1 LQTKAI
7 ASGSE
12 FIDEDTTAN
21 KVVEQLVVDDEE
33 EDKENEDEDV
43 EMVSDEEADEETEED
58 DGTFDPHDTN
68 ILGRHGTGTHTH
80 AAKILGRAKRTK
92 PFKILFV
99 GNSFT
104 YGPPPFDR
112 VDQMS
117 LNNLPRFF
125 KLIAESLG
133 QPVLQQEDTLG
144 GCSLYAAHRPSIH
157 PESRNCSDPLL
168 ACQTVDTGCL
178 KDKPNCTPRVHP
190 SMACSTAS
198 DISIPSAQWHPCPQL
213 FGRQQFGSWDVVVLQ
228 DQSALPTVKGAREL
242 YLYPAV
248 EEFVQAAK
256 LQGGK
261 HKKAPLIAS
270 FMSWAYFN
278 STNGNPCPSW
288 SKPGCFPLGT
298 MNELAECASNTKYLA
313 TAYNYECQAYSL
325 ARAYASLLNH
335 GADVFIPAG
344 LANIAARGAQEIPA
358 DCKAAIDSEYAE
370 PFPFADLDL
379 PLKANPEDARWTESQ
394 AHKLFRDLGHV
405 KLNREGHN
413 QYCNDGAGNGCTHD
427 HHASAISMYLNALV
441 FYTVLL
447 KKSPIGAGFPN
458 GQTVDGM
465 LMPVVDEEDAKAM
478 QRIVHDVILP
488 HLSRWWKK

>member
-1 LQTKAI
+1 VEENAKNDKDKDVEMALDEEVGIDDDAIEAGLAKIIKTQVAGMVKDAIKKAI
-7 ASGSE
+7 A
-12 FIDEDTTAN
+12 T
-21 KVVEQLVVDDEE
+21 Q
-33 EDKENEDEDV
+33 
-43 EMVSDEEADEETEED
+43 
-58 DGTFDPHDTN
+58 
-68 ILGRHGTGTHTH
+68 GRHGKGDANTTHGRLGKGDHTH
-80 AAKILGRAKRTK
+80 KRVM
-92 PFKILFV
+92 KILFV

-112 VDQMS
+112 ADQMS

-157 PESRNCSDPLL
+157 PESRNCSDPTLNPP
-168 ACQTVDTGCL
+168 CQIVDTGCL
-178 KDKPNCTPRVHP
+178 TSKPNCTPRVSP
-190 SMACSTAS
+190 GMACSVAS

-228 DQSALPTVKGAREL
+228 DQSALPLVKRAREL

-248 EEFVQAAK
+248 DEFVQAAK
-256 LQGGK
+256 LQTGAK
-261 HKKAPLIAS
+261 KKAPVIAS

-288 SKPGCFPLGT
+288 SKPGCFPHGT
-298 MNELAECASNTKYLA
+298 MNELAECDKSANWLA
-313 TAYNYECQAYSL
+313 TAYSYECQAYSL
-325 ARAYASLLNH
+325 ARAYASLFNY

-358 DCKAAIDSEYAE
+358 DCKAAVDSEYSE
-370 PFPFADLDL
+370 PFPFADLVL
-379 PLKANPEDARWTESQ
+379 PLKANAANAKWTGKNG
-394 AHKLFRDLGHV
+394 HKMFRDLGHV
-405 KLNREGHN
+405 KLNRQGQN
-413 QYCNDGAGNGCTHD
+413 QYCNDGAQNGCTHD

-441 FYTVLL
+441 FYTTLL
-447 KKSPIGAGFPN
+447 KKSPIGADWPN

-465 LMPVVDEEDAKAM
+465 LMPVVDAEDAKAM
-478 QRIVHDVILP
+478 QHIVHEVILP
-488 HLSRWWKK
+488 YMSEWWKKK